1 MCCRAKTRLPIHLP
15 SPGNG
20 ASYLLPPRSACSARR
35 ASSAPRPD
43 KTEHCF
49 LQFLPRGIRDLQHPP
64 ALIPQQAG
72 LCLAGGGRARCPGA
86 ARWLPALGRSEQLT
100 KAPCCSHPLTAPG
113 CLFKRRICSSCT
125 FRGEKWSLTAGLPQ
139 QVMQLVNA
147 RACCFGRSETIGL
160 CQYNRVEVNLLF
172 FSQSHLSCRENSG
185 HFLS

>member
-1 MCCRAKTRLPIHLP
+1 MCCCRCCMVLPVTSTATGESCYQEIMENNARHAGCAAGLRHVCLFIHLP

-49 LQFLPRGIRDLQHPP
+49 LQFLPRGIWDLQHPP

-86 ARWLPALGRSEQLT
+86 ACWLPALGRSEQLT
-100 KAPCCSHPLTAPG
+100 KAPCCSHPLTALG
-113 CLFKRRICSSCT
+113 YLFKRRICSSFT
-125 FRGEKWSLTAGLPQ
+125 FRGEKWS
-139 QVMQLVNA
+139 
-147 RACCFGRSETIGL
+147 
-160 CQYNRVEVNLLF
+160 
-172 FSQSHLSCRENSG
+172 
-185 HFLS
+185 